1 MAMAIDNTPDRR
13 FLIGPSLA
21 YTGERFFQIFADLEQ
36 IDRLDA
42 FAGRSRHVVRSLCL
56 RPF

>member
-21 YTGERFFQIFADLEQ
+21 YTGEQFFQIFADLEP
-36 IDRLDA
+36 
-42 FAGRSRHVVRSLCL
+42 RSTVSTRSLVGAGMS
-56 RPF
+56 